1 MQNARVGIW
10 RTYVTSLF
18 MKGTPVWRETVERGR
33 ERERGG
39 DRYIDRYTDR

>member
-1 MQNARVGIW
+1 MQNARPAYGVS
-10 RTYVTSLF
+10 YVTSLF